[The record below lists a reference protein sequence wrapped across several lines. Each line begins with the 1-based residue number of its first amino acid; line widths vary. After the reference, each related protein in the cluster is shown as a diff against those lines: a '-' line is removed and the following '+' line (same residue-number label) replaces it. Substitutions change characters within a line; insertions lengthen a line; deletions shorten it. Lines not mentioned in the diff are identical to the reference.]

1 MQLTN
6 DVGTLVSAA
15 VWFVFG
21 SLIPAVVARGISWN
35 VLFYAVLSLTLVR
48 LVPVALALVRSGLGP
63 REVLFLGW
71 IGPRGLASIL
81 FGLIAIED
89 LHVHGLTAPAD
100 FVAEVIVVTVGLSV
114 LLHGLT
120 AGVIAARW
128 PATGRTSDPT
138 SRKLGDSN
146 ANEALGGMTPAPPR
160 AAGRAA
166 PGQIGRPHG
175 QQTSTAHRR
184 CRARAG

>member
-21 SLIPAVVARGISWN
+21 TLIPAVVARGISWN
-35 VLFYAVLSLTLVR
+35 ILLYAVLSLTLVR
-48 LVPVALALVRSGLGP
+48 MLPVVLALVRSGLGA

-89 LHVHGLTAPAD
+89 LHTHGLTAAAD
-100 FVAEVIVVTVGLSV
+100 SVAEVIVVTVGLSV

-128 PATGRTSDPT
+128 PINQTESEPARVLPDQPPPATPKATSPQPEQ
-138 SRKLGDSN
+138 
-146 ANEALGGMTPAPPR
+146 A
-160 AAGRAA
+160 
-166 PGQIGRPHG
+166 RPVRSHG
-175 QQTSTAHRR
+175 QR
-184 CRARAG
+184 CGSHASVDHEAERGDTPVR